1 MEFQVVGKK
10 TTRLDATKLACGKGT
25 FVDDFEIRGLLYGA
39 LKFSPVAHAKIV
51 SIDTSKAE
59 ALPGVHAVLTYQ
71 NVKRVLHTTAGQGH
85 PEPSPYDN
93 VSFDSVVRYV
103 GDRVAA
109 VAAESE
115 DLARHACD
123 LIEVEYEELPAIF
136 DAAKSMEP
144 GAPILH
150 PETDKTGIHDVQRNL
165 ASHIFAQ
172 VGNVEEACDKADL
185 VYERNFSVQY
195 VQQCPLEPHVCI
207 AYFDENNRLT
217 LRTSTQVPFHVRRI
231 IARVVGLPVAR
242 VRVIKPRIGG
252 GFGVKQEVLI
262 EDVTA
267 HLCMK
272 TGRPVRVRYNRQEE
286 FRSSRTRH
294 PQTLKLKTGLNR
306 DGKLQSMSMKV
317 IANTGAYGSH
327 ALTVQC
333 NTGSKSLPLYRCENQ
348 LFEAHIT
355 YTNLPVAGAFR
366 GYGAPQGLFAQEV
379 LMDEIAHDMGLDPIE
394 LRRRNLVQVGDAPP
408 LLEALGEGKA
418 GFKQVIL
425 SCEMEECLRR
435 GSAAID
441 WEAKR
446 RRPQGDGVLKRGVGM
461 CCCMH
466 GSGIPGIDMGS
477 AYIKMNEDASF
488 NLQVGAT
495 DIGTGSDT
503 VFAQIVAEVLCIQPD
518 KVIVYSSDTDFTPFD
533 KGAYASSTT
542 YITGVAVKKAAEQCR
557 DQILQVAARMLE
569 EPQDELGLKANQ
581 VQSTSGKKL
590 TLSQIALE
598 TLYSSEQFQIQGTA
612 SHFSYHS
619 PPPFAAVFTEVEVD
633 TETGQVKVIELV
645 TAVDCGVAINP
656 DGCIG
661 QIEGGATQGMGYA
674 LLEELQFDDKG
685 RMLNTSF
692 GDYKIYSAL
701 DMPKLTSILVESF
714 EPHGPFGA
722 KAVAEIPIDGPAP
735 AICNAI
741 YQATGVRLRELPFT
755 PERVL
760 AGLKQVREGE
770 KSKLV
775 GAAV

>member
-1 MEFQVVGKK
+1 MEFQVIGHK
-10 TTRLDATKLACGKGT
+10 TQRLDANKLACGRGT
-25 FVDDFEIRGLLYGA
+25 FVEDFEIRGLLHA
-39 LKFSPVAHAKIV
+39 AFKFSSVAHAKIV
-51 SIDTSKAE
+51 RLDTSAAE
-59 ALPGVHAVLTYQ
+59 ALPGVHCILHHK
-71 NVKRVLHTTAGQGH
+71 NVSRVPYTTAGQGH

-93 VSFDSVVRYV
+93 VSFDSVVRFV
-103 GDRVAA
+103 GDRVAV

-115 DLARHACD
+115 DIARQACE
-123 LIEVEYEELPAIF
+123 LIEVEYEALPAVF
-136 DAAKSMEP
+136 DPAQAMEP
-144 GAPILH
+144 GAPVLH
-150 PETDKTGIHDVQRNL
+150 PESDKTGIRDVQRNL
-165 ASHIFAQ
+165 AAHIEAE
-172 VGNVEEACDKADL
+172 VGNVKQGLKDSDL
-185 VYERNFSVQY
+185 VFERDFSVQY
-195 VQQCPLEPHVCI
+195 VQQTPLEPHVCI
-207 AYFDENNRLT
+207 GFFDENHRLT

-231 IARVVGLPVAR
+231 IARVVGLPIAR

-262 EDVTA
+262 EDAVA
-267 HLCMK
+267 HLVK
-272 TGRPVRVRYNRQEE
+272 ATGRPVRLRYNRQEE

-294 PQTLKLKTGLNR
+294 PQRLKLKTGVKK
-306 DGKLQSMSMKV
+306 DGTIHAMSMEV

-333 NTGSKSLPLYRCENQ
+333 NTGSKSLPLYRSPNQ
-348 LFEAHIT
+348 YFEAKIA

-379 LMDEIAHDMGLDPIE
+379 LLDEIAHEMHLDPIE
-394 LRRRNLVQVGDAPP
+394 FRQKNLVQVGDAPP
-408 LLEALGEGKA
+408 LLEALGEGKE

-425 SCEMEECLRR
+425 SCEIEECLRR

-446 RRPQGDGVLKRGVGM
+446 KASKADGPLKRGVGM

-466 GSGIPGIDMGS
+466 GSGIPGVDMGA
-477 AYIKMNEDASF
+477 AYLKINEDGSF

-503 VFAQIVAEVLCIQPD
+503 IFAQIVAEVLTIEPQ

-557 DQILQVAARMLE
+557 DQVLQVAARMLQL
-569 EPQDELGLKANQ
+569 PLDELTLK
-581 VQSTSGKKL
+581 SGAAQASDGRSL

-598 TLYSSEQFQIQGTA
+598 TLYNSEQFQIQGTA

-633 TETGQVKVIELV
+633 IETGKVKVLELV
-645 TAVDCGVAINP
+645 TAVDCGVALNP
-656 DGCIG
+656 DGATG
-661 QIEGGATQGMGYA
+661 QVEGGATQGLGYA
-674 LLEELQFDDKG
+674 LLEELQFDEQG
-685 RMLNTSF
+685 RLLNTNY
-692 GDYKIYSAL
+692 GNYKIFNAL
-701 DMPKLTSILVESF
+701 DMPKLTTILVESY

-741 YQATGVRLRELPFT
+741 FHATGVRLRELPFT
-755 PERVL
+755 PEKVL
-760 AGLKQVREGE
+760 AGIRALKESE
-770 KSKLV
+770 KAKLV
-775 GAAV
+775 GATS